1 MPLQPWYKV
10 ATPRAD
16 LRDGRPL
23 DASEFA
29 VHLDQVADGR
39 APEDYRKPER
49 FFARTYVTSG
59 LADLGAEVLRRLS
72 GEPVAAS
79 PVIVLTTQFGG
90 GKTHALT
97 MLYHL
102 GNAGASAD
110 PWPGVKDI
118 LARAQLSSVPK
129 AAVAWFVGTAFDSI
143 AGRGGPGEPR
153 RMTPWGDIAWQL
165 GGAPAFEVVT
175 DHDKRGSRPSK
186 EVIRRFL
193 PKDRPCLILMD
204 EVLNYLDH
212 ARSIRVE
219 GSLLSDQF
227 FQFLQALS
235 EEVSAP
241 GSNASLVMSL
251 PKSQPEMTAR
261 DWEDLGRLQKLS
273 ARAGKP
279 YILSEGLEIAEIIR
293 RRLFEDLGPQKDR
306 AAVGK
311 AYAKWA
317 VEHREQLPGW
327 FSVDRAQETFEAT
340 YPFHPSLLSV
350 FERKWQTLDKF
361 QRTRDVLRMLALWV
375 SRSFRDGFS
384 GAHKD
389 AVIGLGMAP
398 LQDVFFR
405 AAVLEQLNEPKLEAA
420 ITTDIAGD
428 EAHAVRTDESAADSV
443 RRAHVYR
450 KVAAAIFFES
460 NGGQTK
466 DYATPPEVRLAVGEP
481 GLDIGYVQN
490 ALEELPTLCHY
501 LRGDANRYWFSQT
514 ANLVKLHAD
523 RTGNVEARVPERVR
537 EAILS
542 VFSAGSGAERV
553 YFPDNSG
560 QIPNRAV
567 LTLVVLPAEKGWD
580 AATRE
585 RTLTEIGQ
593 LTSEHGQSGRTFK
606 SGLLF
611 AVADGPGALDKEARD
626 LLAWED
632 LADEAADQEKLP
644 LEESQRRQ
652 LQESIR
658 RGERNLREAVW
669 RTYRSILLLGP
680 GAPGPQGP
688 TGTWK
693 HVDLGMPHS
702 SAAESLLSLILSRL
716 MQEGDLEPKVG
727 ADWLARHWPSGLAE
741 WSTKSIR
748 CAFFAAPEFPRLSDP
763 ESLRSTI
770 ADGVSKTPPL
780 FGYASKREDGTY
792 HRVVVGEPLSE
803 MEVEF
808 SDDVV
813 LLPVAAAQAAKAG
826 IPPKVVTDVKEHRP
840 DEAKPDRPIVTTAAK
855 VAGIQWEG
863 DVPPQK
869 WMNFYTRVLS
879 RFGIAEGLTLRV
891 SVNARPADGV
901 SPQQI
906 EETKTALR
914 ELGLPDTVRTEE
926 RPAQ

>member
-1 MPLQPWYKV
+1 MALQPWYKV

-39 APEDYRKPER
+39 APEDYRKPDR
-49 FFARTYVTSG
+49 FFARTYVTGG

-72 GEPVAAS
+72 GEAVGAS

-102 GNAGASAD
+102 ANAGPTAD

-165 GGAPAFEVVT
+165 GGPAAFEVVAE
-175 DHDKRGSRPSK
+175 HDKKLSRPSK

-193 PKDRPCLILMD
+193 PKDRPSLILMD

-212 ARSIRVE
+212 ARSIRAE

-241 GSNASLVMSL
+241 GSTTSLVLSL
-251 PKSQPEMTAR
+251 PKSELEMTEKE
-261 DWEDLGRLQKLS
+261 WENLGRLEKLS
-273 ARAGKP
+273 SRPGKP

-293 RRLFEDLGPQKDR
+293 RRLFEDIGPQKDR
-306 AAVGK
+306 AAVAR
-311 AYAKWA
+311 AYAKW
-317 VEHREQLPGW
+317 VREHREQLPGW

-350 FERKWQTLDKF
+350 FERKWQTLGKF

-405 AAVLEQLNEPKLEAA
+405 AAMLEQLNEPKLEAA
-420 ITTDIAGD
+420 IMSDIAGP
-428 EAHAVRTDESAADSV
+428 EAHAVSADESAADSI
-443 RRAHVYR
+443 RRAHVYQ
-450 KVAAAIFFES
+450 KVASAIFFES

-501 LRGDANRYWFSQT
+501 LQGDANRYWFSQT

-523 RTGNVEARVPERVR
+523 RTGNVEGKVPERVR
-537 EAILS
+537 EEIVS
-542 VFSAGSGAERV
+542 VFAAGSGVERV
-553 YFPDNSG
+553 YFPDNSSR
-560 QIPNRAV
+560 IPDRAV
-567 LTLVVLPAEKGWD
+567 LTLVVLPPEKGWE
-580 AATRE
+580 AEARE
-585 RTLTEIGQ
+585 RTLAEISQ

-606 SGLLF
+606 SALIF
-611 AVADGPGALDKEARD
+611 AVADGPGALKKEACD

-632 LADEAADQEKLP
+632 LADEAADEDKLP
-644 LEESQRRQ
+644 LDESQKRQ
-652 LQESIR
+652 LRESLNR
-658 RGERNLREAVW
+658 AKRNLREAVW
-669 RTYRSILLLGP
+669 RTYRNVLLLGP
-680 GAPGPQGP
+680 D
-688 TGTWK
+688 GTWK
-693 HVDLGMPHS
+693 AIDLGLPHS
-702 SAAESLLSLILSRL
+702 SAAESLVSLILARL
-716 MQEGDLEPKVG
+716 MQEGDLEPKVS
-727 ADWLARHWPSGLAE
+727 ADWLARHWPQGLTE
-741 WSTKSIR
+741 WSTKSVR
-748 CAFFAAPEFPRLSDP
+748 CAFFAAPQFPRLSEPD
-763 ESLRSTI
+763 SLKGTI
-770 ADGVSKTPPL
+770 SDGVSKTPPL

-792 HRVVVGEPLSE
+792 HRVVVGEALSE

-813 LLPVAAAQAAKAG
+813 LLLVEAAQAAKAG
-826 IPPKVVTDVKEHRP
+826 IAPKERKEVEKPGTDEGKTPVRVVTP
-840 DEAKPDRPIVTTAAK
+840 AAK
-855 VAGIQWEG
+855 VAGIRWEG

-869 WMNFYTRVLS
+869 WMNFYTKVLS
-879 RFGIAEGLTLRV
+879 RFGIGEGLSLRV
-891 SVNARPADGV
+891 SVQARPASGI

-914 ELGLPDTVRTEE
+914 ELGLPEDVAEDKQSDTTPE
-926 RPAQ
+926 